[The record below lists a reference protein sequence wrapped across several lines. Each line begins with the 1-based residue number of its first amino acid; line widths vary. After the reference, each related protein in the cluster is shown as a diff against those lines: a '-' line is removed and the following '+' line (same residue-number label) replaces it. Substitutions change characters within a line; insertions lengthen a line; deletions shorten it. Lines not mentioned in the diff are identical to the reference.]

1 VERLNAADLAMLWP
15 DDFGWPQDIGA
26 IGVLDAGAL
35 VGPDGRLLVEHV
47 RAMIESRL
55 HRVPRFRQV
64 LCRPARGLG
73 GPLWLD
79 AEAFDVRD
87 HVRVEPLPA
96 PGDEPQ
102 LLATVEQLRRETLD
116 RSRPLWQ
123 IWLLPGLRDGQV
135 GLYVRVHHAI
145 ADGVAGVATLAA
157 FLDVVPGDGVP
168 DATAP
173 SGPPW
178 RPEPPPSTRALL
190 QDNLRRRA
198 GAVRAALA
206 ALARPG
212 GAVRQVRAAWPTL
225 REAFAEKRAPRSSLN
240 RPIGPARRVG
250 LIRGGLDLAKQI
262 AHAQGATVNDVLL
275 TAMTAGLRELLVG
288 RGEAVD
294 GLVLRAAVPI
304 SLHGESLHSRSLHSE
319 SLHSESPHREQQA
332 RGNLDGAMLVPLP
345 VGERDLVRALGRV
358 SAETAVRKRMTRV
371 PSGVLF
377 RNRLLQWAFLRAL
390 SRQRWSNVYEADVPG
405 PPVPLYLAGAQLS
418 ELFPLVPLT
427 GNFTLGLGALSYAG
441 QLNLAAV
448 ADPDACPDLDVFIAG
463 VRGALQRLAAPG
475 GQHVAAGSPNGF
487 RPAGRAS

>member
-1 VERLNAADLAMLWP
+1 MERLNAADLAMLWP

-35 VGPDGRLLVEHV
+35 VGPDGQLRVEGV
-47 RAMIESRL
+47 RAAIESRL

-64 LCRPARGLG
+64 LCRPSWGLG
-73 GPLWLD
+73 GPLWVD
-79 AEAFDVRD
+79 AAAFDIRE

-96 PGDEPQ
+96 PGDESQ
-102 LLATVEQLRRETLD
+102 MLATVERLRREKLD

-123 IWLLPGLRDGQV
+123 IWLLPGLPNGRV
-135 GLYVRVHHAI
+135 GLYARVHHAI
-145 ADGVAGVATLAA
+145 ADGVAGIVTLAA
-157 FLDVVPGDGVP
+157 FLDTVP
-168 DATAP
+168 DAPAP
-173 SGPPW
+173 GGRPW

-190 QDNLRRRA
+190 QDSLRRRA
-198 GAVRAALA
+198 DAVRGLLA

-212 GAVRQVRAAWPTL
+212 RALSQLRAAWPTL
-225 REAFAEKRAPRSSLN
+225 REAFAEERAPRSSLN

-250 LIRGGLDLAKQI
+250 LIRGSLDLAKQI
-262 AHAQGATVNDVLL
+262 AHAHGATVNDVLL
-275 TAMTAGLRELLVG
+275 TAMTAGLRELLVS

-294 GLVLRAAVPI
+294 GLVLRAAIPI
-304 SLHGESLHSRSLHSE
+304 SLHG
-319 SLHSESPHREQQA
+319 EQQA

-345 VGERDLVRALGRV
+345 VGERDLVRALGLV
-358 SAETAVRKRMTRV
+358 SAETAVRKRLSRV

-377 RNRLLQWAFLRAL
+377 RNHLLQWAFLHAL

-405 PPVPLYLAGAQLS
+405 PPVPLHLAGAQLV

-448 ADPDACPDLDVFIAG
+448 ADPDACRDLDVFIAG
-463 VRGALQRLAAPG
+463 VRGALRYLATRPAHP
-475 GQHVAAGSPNGF
+475 AAGSPDGF